1 MTRPTTILTA
11 IALAAVLAGG
21 TGAFARDHDHDEGH
35 ATGEHQAEAKDSRA
49 TNQPAED
56 GAYDQDEGAACTSPN
71 ATLDK
76 DGRRIPC

>member
-11 IALAAVLAGG
+11 IALAAVLASG
-21 TGAFARDHDHDEGH
+21 TGAFARDHEGH
-35 ATGEHQAEAKDSRA
+35 ATGEHQAAAKDSRA

-71 ATLDK
+71 STLDK